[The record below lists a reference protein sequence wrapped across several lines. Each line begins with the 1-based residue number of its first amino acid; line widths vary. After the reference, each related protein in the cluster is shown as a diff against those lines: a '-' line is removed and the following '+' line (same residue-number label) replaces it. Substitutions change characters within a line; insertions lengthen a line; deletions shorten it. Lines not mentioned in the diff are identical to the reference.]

1 MNTPRPSR
9 RRVLAAAGA
18 ATLAGCSRLDGESS
32 YGPADLELTLDV
44 ACTGGDYGDESVVTV
59 SWKWASDDGGNDT
72 PDFARISWDREKWR
86 LAEDSHETTEGV
98 RWRSYSQRIWGTRH
112 RGATTYEHDDGSA
125 AVDTTYSA
133 SCRLV
138 STGNYGPDEH
148 TVYAEFFHR
157 PGDGSTGQEDETDGT
172 PGGALERVDHAW
184 RKVVE
189 SDAAAAPCED
199 GSKS

>member
-32 YGPADLELTLDV
+32 YGPADLELMLDV
-44 ACTGGDYGDESVVTV
+44 ACISGDYGDESVVTV

-72 PDFARISWDREKWR
+72 PDFARISWDRGKWR

-98 RWRSYSQRIWGTRH
+98 RWRSYSQRIMGTSH
-112 RGATTYEHDDGSA
+112 RGATTYKHDDGAA
-125 AVDTTYSA
+125 AVDTAYSA

-189 SDAAAAPCED
+189 GDAAAAPCED

>member
-1 MNTPRPSR
+1 MNTPRHSR

-44 ACTGGDYGDESVVTV
+44 ACISGDYGDESVVTV

-72 PDFARISWDREKWR
+72 PDFARISWDRGKWN
-86 LAEDSHETTEGV
+86 LTEDSHETTEGV
-98 RWRSYSQRIWGTRH
+98 RWRSYSQRIWGTRY

-189 SDAAAAPCED
+189 SDAAAPCED

>member
-1 MNTPRPSR
+1 MKTPPTSR

-18 ATLAGCSRLDGESS
+18 ATFAGCSRLGGEPS
-32 YGPADLELTLDV
+32 YGPADLELALDV
-44 ACTGGDYGDESVVTV
+44 ACTDGDYGDESVVTV
-59 SWKWASDDGGNDT
+59 SWEWQSDDGGNDT
-72 PDFARISWDREKWR
+72 PDLARISWDRGKWS

-98 RWRSYSQRIWGTRH
+98 RWRSAGRRIWGTSH
-112 RGATTYEHDDGSA
+112 RGATTYEHDDGAA
-125 AVDTTYSA
+125 AVDTAYSA

-157 PGDGSTGQEDETDGT
+157 PGDGSTGQEDETEGT
-172 PGGALERVDHAW
+172 PGGALETVDHAW

-199 GSKS
+199 GSA